1 MKKTIRIL
9 ETFSGIGAQNKAIT
23 NINLERGEKVFDIVA
38 TTDWDARANISYA
51 AMHHDLKINYKKI
64 LKQHNLTDVY
74 RINNFLSNFSISL
87 NSKKE
92 SKILLKDLLFKEY
105 LSASILLSNNQV
117 DITKLDPEILN
128 KNDIDLVTYS
138 FPCQGLSVANMGRAK
153 GINNQE
159 STSNLVWQII
169 EFYLNPKRNLSI

>member
-1 MKKTIRIL
+1 
-9 ETFSGIGAQNKAIT
+9 
-23 NINLERGEKVFDIVA
+23 
-38 TTDWDARANISYA
+38 
-51 AMHHDLKINYKKI
+51 MHHDLKINYKKI

-138 FPCQGLSVANMGRAK
+138 FPCQGFSVANMGRAK

-159 STSNLVWQII
+159 STLI
-169 EFYLNPKRNLSI
+169 